1 MFISMYLY
9 AGKHPGNNPVVMF
22 FFFNIASDNIVDI
35 FTLQVWHLGN
45 FDMNS
50 VSVYNLSVQTNKLLK
65 CILMLRDLKTG
76 LLLM

>member
-1 MFISMYLY
+1 MYLY
-9 AGKHPGNNPVVMF
+9 AGKHPGNSPVVIF
-22 FFFNIASDNIVDI
+22 FKIYIASDNIVDI

>member
-1 MFISMYLY
+1 MYFY
-9 AGKHPGNNPVVMF
+9 ARKHPGNSPVVIF
-22 FFFNIASDNIVDI
+22 FFFYIASDNIVGI
-35 FTLQVWHLGN
+35 FTFQVWHLGN
-45 FDMNS
+45 FDVNS